1 MEIHLIR
8 HTTPQIAKG
17 ICYGQSDIE
26 IADTFEEEVTLIK
39 KNLPRL
45 NPDFA
50 VFSSPLTRCKKLAV
64 NFFRSPITL
73 DSRLMELNFGEW
85 ELKAWNDI
93 PKEEINPWM
102 KDFVN
107 TPCQNG
113 ESYQDLYQR
122 CVDFLTELK
131 SSDVQQAV
139 IITHAGPIR
148 AMNAYLNNIDL
159 KDSFDLKVDY
169 GQVITFSMNKLIKQ

>member
-8 HTTPQIAKG
+8 HTAPQIAKG

-26 IADTFEEEVTLIK
+26 LADTFEEEVHLIK
-39 KNLPRL
+39 KKLPRL

-50 VFSSPLTRCKKLAV
+50 VFSSPLKRCKKLAITL
-64 NFFRSPITL
+64 FHSLITL
-73 DSRLMELNFGEW
+73 DGRLMELNFGEW
-85 ELKAWNDI
+85 ELKAWNNI

-107 TPCQNG
+107 TPCPNG
-113 ESYQDLYQR
+113 EAYQELYQR
-122 CVDFLTELK
+122 CIDFLTELK

-148 AMNAYLNNIDL
+148 AINAYLNNIDL
-159 KDSFDLKVDY
+159 KDSFDLKVNY
-169 GQVITFSMNKLIKQ
+169 GSIIQFNY